1 MIAIA
6 GTIGTGLFLGSG
18 SALAQGG
25 PVGAFL
31 GYSLMGTVI
40 GIMMYCLVSPWSRR
54 NITDV
59 QGEMLCFRPTIG
71 GFVEMGAMY
80 VSPSFGFMMG
90 VTYALK
96 VGLSVPSEMSAIA
109 VLIGFWDSN
118 TKVCP
123 IQLTGMLG

>member
-1 MIAIA
+1 
-6 GTIGTGLFLGSG
+6 
-18 SALAQGG
+18 
-25 PVGAFL
+25 
-31 GYSLMGTVI
+31 
-40 GIMMYCLVSPWSRR
+40 
-54 NITDV
+54 
-59 QGEMLCFRPTIG
+59 
-71 GFVEMGAMY
+71 MGAMY

-123 IQLTGMLG
+123 IQLPWNAWLTKIACRDLHYRLPYLDGRSQPARRSLVRRGGIQHGDYQD